1 MSNTRQVLEKA
12 FLINFKNAMQKFLES
27 SLQYPHANVK
37 LAQCVLFLLPNIVDW
52 LQALLH

>member
-27 SLQYPHANVK
+27 SLQ
-37 LAQCVLFLLPNIVDW
+37 
-52 LQALLH
+52 